1 MGGRGSSSG
10 KSKSSNADIKNRLAG
25 NKVDLDYAQMKYSE
39 YAKAAN
45 YTNKARD
52 GMDTWGKEVK
62 RLQEEREQLEKQANN
77 DTTPKSL
84 FGKRKTEQTQS
95 KKQDLR
101 FSELKA
107 AELSKMP
114 KTGDKVKSAYI
125 DTVKHYTGIDLAQA
139 RDTRFDK
146 RGYFNIDIRNI
157 SKEKS
162 LTSQE
167 QTLEKI
173 KQLSSS
179 IYVNKNFDVNI
190 QSNGVYRYAIF
201 VSNKQTKK

>member
-1 MGGRGSSSG
+1 MVNNMGGRGSSSG
-10 KSKSSNADIKNRLAG
+10 KGGGGGKS
-25 NKVDLDYAQMKYSE
+25 
-39 YAKAAN
+39 
-45 YTNKARD
+45 
-52 GMDTWGKEVK
+52 
-62 RLQEEREQLEKQANN
+62 ANN

-84 FGKRKTEQTQS
+84 FGKKKTEQTQS

-114 KTGDKVKSAYI
+114 KTGNKVQSAYI
-125 DTVKHYTGIDLAQA
+125 DTIKHFTGVDLAQA
-139 RDTRFDK
+139 RDTKFDT
-146 RGYFNIDIRNI
+146 RRYFNIDVRNI

-162 LTSQE
+162 LTSKE
-167 QTLEKI
+167 QALEKI

-190 QSNGVYRYAIF
+190 QSNGAYRYAIF
-201 VSNKQTKK
+201 VSNKQAKK